1 VRGGHRVR
9 KHIEK
14 GAGAHGAKEHAA
26 AILVGLDAVIHAG
39 GRENGFQA
47 EGIPQPLRNV
57 DQDRFFSFKKR
68 WFLLHAR
75 DTPSVTGLRRARAAV
90 RVESVKHPNL
100 MPSLVPS
107 REEELHWLALR
118 LIPGLGARTS
128 GKLLDRFRTPQA
140 IFRASRTELEAAGVS
155 GAVAQSI
162 SSGCT
167 FEDAVAQQ
175 EKMAETGTVV
185 VTMGDARYPQPLRE
199 IFDPP
204 ILLYA
209 RGRVE
214 LLQSIALGVVGTRRP
229 TPYGLAVTERL
240 SADLAHAG
248 LTIASGMA
256 RGVDSAAHKGAM
268 AAGGD
273 TIAVLGCGAD
283 VVYPSENRKLAAEL
297 AVKGLIV
304 SEFPMGTVAFPQNFP
319 IRNRIIS
326 GISVGVLV
334 VEGAQYSGSAIT
346 AKLAMDQGRE
356 VFAVPGNITSKLS
369 WGPNLLIKQGARLVQ
384 DWNDVIAEL
393 PPESRRHLIDR
404 GRERILAEGGA
415 TPQAA
420 QASLLEGAPPELGE
434 AARRALEILQVDAPA
449 HLDDLLEKVEDT
461 STSELIATLFEL
473 EMLGLVKQMP
483 GKNFVKVW

>member
-1 VRGGHRVR
+1 MLPPV
-9 KHIEK
+9 
-14 GAGAHGAKEHAA
+14 
-26 AILVGLDAVIHAG
+26 L
-39 GRENGFQA
+39 
-47 EGIPQPLRNV
+47 
-57 DQDRFFSFKKR
+57 
-68 WFLLHAR
+68 
-75 DTPSVTGLRRARAAV
+75 
-90 RVESVKHPNL
+90 
-100 MPSLVPS
+100 S

-118 LIPGLGARTS
+118 LVPGLGSRTS
-128 GKLLDRFRTPQA
+128 GKLLDRFRTPPA

-162 SSGCT
+162 ASGCT

-175 EKMAETGTVV
+175 EKMAEAGAVV
-185 VTMGDARYPQPLRE
+185 ITMGDPRYPQPLRE

-204 ILLYA
+204 ILLFA

-214 LLQSIALGVVGTRRP
+214 LLQSLALGVVGTRRP
-229 TPYGLAVTERL
+229 TPYGLAVAERL

-248 LTIASGMA
+248 LTIVSGMA
-256 RGVDSAAHKGAM
+256 RGIDSAAHKGAL

-273 TIAVLGCGAD
+273 TVAVLGCGVD
-283 VVYPSENRKLAAEL
+283 VVYPSENRKLAAEI
-297 AVKGLIV
+297 ATKGLMV
-304 SEFPMGTVAFPQNFP
+304 SEFPMGATAFPQNFP

-326 GISVGVLV
+326 GMCLGVLV

-346 AKLAMDQGRE
+346 ARLAMDQGRE

-384 DWNDVIAEL
+384 DWNDVIVDL

-404 GRERILAEGGA
+404 GRKKILAEEGA
-415 TPQAA
+415 TVEGEP
-420 QASLLEGAPPELGE
+420 ASLLKEPAAELDA
-434 AARRALEILQVDAPA
+434 AARRALEALRVDVAI

-461 STSELIATLFEL
+461 SPSELIAALFEL
-473 EMLGLVKQMP
+473 EMLGLVKQLP